1 MMESYSFQ
9 EILIRCTFIFEDVYL
24 KALSL
29 TFSILAVFF
38 FFFFTEVPDMVAI
51 VKIRQYK
58 CAIKRLLGFKWH
70 SRLNSSYT
78 SKPALTKFGRSE
90 QYTINSM
97 VNLIRLDEVD
107 LVDRSYIRLE
117 TRLQEK

>member
-9 EILIRCTFIFEDVYL
+9 DILIRCTFIFEDVYL

-29 TFSILAVFF
+29 TFSILAVFVF
-38 FFFFTEVPDMVAI
+38 FFAEVPDMVAI

-58 CAIKRLLGFKWH
+58 CAIKRLLGFKGY

-90 QYTINSM
+90 QYTVNSM
-97 VNLIRLDEVD
+97 VNLIRVDDVD
-107 LVDRSYIRLE
+107 LVDRSYIGLE